1 MNAEKRKN
9 AIAIAD
15 DGVFSTKNGTKKY
28 CIIQNNKW
36 KCDDT

>member
-15 DGVFSTKNGTKKY
+15 DGVFSTKNGTKN
-28 CIIQNNKW
+28 IV
-36 KCDDT
+36 